1 MSKNEVKEL
10 MVKIDKA
17 IGDLESLVLSIY
29 NHPDGYE
36 DNGWLENMLGK
47 LEYFDNSV
55 EEFKTYSLKM

>member
-17 IGDLESLVLSIY
+17 IGDLESLVQSIY
-29 NHPDGYE
+29 NHADGYE
-36 DNGWLENMLGK
+36 DNGWLENMLGR

-55 EEFKTYSLKM
+55 EDFKTYSLKM